1 MICIMQV
8 VAELGINMNVIGLI
22 PATENLPGGSAYMP
36 GDVLTLN
43 LGYLSSS
50 HSISI
55 IMGLREFRVG
65 RFIVI
70 EGIDQ
75 SGKKTQTELLMK
87 RLVKTGYGSVII
99 SFPVYRT
106 KIGRLIRRSLM
117 DDDKYT
123 PRVRHMLFS
132 ANRWELN
139 NQIEVELSKK
149 TFLICN
155 RYFYSNLAYGI
166 ANGLDET
173 WLTSLDDGLPRPDLT
188 IFIDISPSLSLT
200 RKKDQRDVHERDQ
213 KLLSRVRRI
222 YRGMANNEDWVMID
236 GRGDPDVI
244 ADRIWRCGREYFKLN
259 DR

>member
-1 MICIMQV
+1 
-8 VAELGINMNVIGLI
+8 
-22 PATENLPGGSAYMP
+22 
-36 GDVLTLN
+36 
-43 LGYLSSS
+43 
-50 HSISI
+50 
-55 IMGLREFRVG
+55 
-65 RFIVI
+65 
-70 EGIDQ
+70 
-75 SGKKTQTELLMK
+75 
-87 RLVKTGYGSVII
+87 
-99 SFPVYRT
+99 
-106 KIGRLIRRSLM
+106 M

-244 ADRIWRCGREYFKLN
+244 ADRIWRCVREYFKLN